1 MNLINISVQSENN
14 KQTVNA
20 RELHGFLESKQE
32 FSTWIKSRVKKYGF
46 LKGVD
51 FLTIDKTIKRE
62 KGASIRR
69 DFHVSLNMAK
79 ELSMLERN
87 PKGKAARRYFIECE
101 EKTNLTPAFQLPQTF
116 ADALLLAGQQAKQLE
131 AQNLQIEQ
139 QRPAVEY
146 CQKVSAT
153 SGSLK
158 IRDFAKSISKDG
170 LTIGQNKLFAW
181 LRNNGF
187 LTYENTP
194 YQKYINN
201 GYFELITGIIERSTT
216 GRQWQQTRITGKGQI
231 AVTKKL
237 LSAGALS

>member
-1 MNLINISVQSENN
+1 MNLINISVNTENN

-32 FSTWIKSRVKKYGF
+32 FSNWIKNRIKKYGF
-46 LKGVD
+46 IEGVD
-51 FLTIDKTIKRE
+51 FLTIDKLIKRS
-62 KGASIRR
+62 KSK
-69 DFHVSLNMAK
+69 DFHISLNMAK

-87 PKGKAARRYFIECE
+87 AKGKAARRYFIECE
-101 EKTNLTPAFQLPQTF
+101 EKTKQAPALQIPQTF

-170 LTIGQNKLFAW
+170 FSIGQNKLFAW
-181 LRNNGF
+181 LRNSGF
-187 LTYENTP
+187 LTYGNTP

-201 GYFELITGIIERSTT
+201 GYFELVTGIIEHSTT
-216 GRQWQQTRITGKGQI
+216 GRQWTQTRITGKGQI
-231 AVTKKL
+231 ALSAKL
-237 LSAGALS
+237 LKAEATK